1 MSLFLLPR
9 LIERFAGM
17 AAGWLLERPVRIII
31 VALVMVAAL
40 LWIGRGRAR
49 DLAADRAV
57 QAAAWHGK
65 FTAQKAEMAKL
76 VALVRAARI
85 EAARIDQANIARVRA
100 EWTVHLS
107 EVTHD
112 YQTDLAAGRA
122 AVAQRLRAKPSAAS
136 HPGGGTGAAM
146 SALPTLS
153 IGPVRPGDAAI
164 VGGADIDACTVN
176 TLRLEHL
183 TDAWE
188 RAASINLSAPR

>member
-1 MSLFLLPR
+1 MSLFLLPQ
-9 LIERFAGM
+9 LFLRFADTVIDWM
-17 AAGWLLERPVRIII
+17 VARPVRILI
-31 VALVMVAAL
+31 VALVVVAAL
-40 LWIGRGRAR
+40 LWIGRDRAR

-76 VALVRAARI
+76 VALVRAARV
-85 EAARIDQANIARVRA
+85 EAARMDQANIARVRA

-112 YQTDLAAGRA
+112 YQTDLAAARA
-122 AVAQRLRAKPSAAS
+122 AVAQRLHAGTGAAS
-136 HPGGGTGAAM
+136 HPGGGAGAAM

-153 IGPVRPGDAAI
+153 TGPVRPGDAAI

-188 RAASINLSAPR
+188 RAASIDVSRP